1 MLTQLQTQTEAA
13 QSSGHSSNFA
23 TSSFITDSGQG
34 RPGFPGDNSW
44 RLLLQHEKH
53 PLRIK
58 HIARQDSL
66 AIVIAGR
73 IRELYLQ
80 RLKLF
85 ETSKLVL
92 VDIQKRVGRQVPFL
106 SLEEGRISMAVNMIL
121 EG

>member
-1 MLTQLQTQTEAA
+1 M
-13 QSSGHSSNFA
+13 
-23 TSSFITDSGQG
+23 
-34 RPGFPGDNSW
+34 W
-44 RLLLQHEKH
+44 VLLLRHEKH

-58 HIARQDSL
+58 YVAKQDSL
-66 AIVIAGR
+66 AVVIAGV

-106 SLEEGRISMAVNMIL
+106 SLEEG
-121 EG
+121 GG